1 MNMSGFSWLTPP
13 PLSYTYV
20 IDMEEE
26 YKESP
31 YMLKLV
37 QVLCGREVYLLCVV
51 KGKMGHAC
59 SNVHASLGDRLMF
72 GRMRGLVTSIEKE
85 HTFKV
90 IMVSVHKGM
99 VTLFSTSR
107 HCGSLHWVHPL
118 GTVVNTNTMLQLIV
132 GLVYWGMHGMSI
144 QEQ

>member
-1 MNMSGFSWLTPP
+1 MNMSGFSWLTP

-90 IMVSVHKGM
+90 IMVCVHKGM

-118 GTVVNTNTMLQLIV
+118 GTVVNTNYTIYFDEEV
-132 GLVYWGMHGMSI
+132 EI
-144 QEQ
+144 QCYN